1 MNIKFKKSLSD
12 YKYLLS
18 FDLAKKISG
27 WSLWDFKNDEIL
39 LTGIIDTGKMS
50 ALDMVWNYFSGQ
62 ISSVVNRCLDR
73 IPNADANL
81 LLITKEQLPVQ
92 NGKFSTIATLQ
103 SLAQV
108 HAVFDL
114 TIFQLGVDTY
124 DDLGIHSVAVKAYFR
139 KLLDI
144 QSPQKEDIANWIY
157 QKYKT
162 YNFSELPFD
171 VTDSLGVGI
180 TLINK
185 KWNADIQS
193 EITQIKKEIKGAKAP
208 SKITR
213 LKEEIERLQSLKSE
227 TDDE

>member
-1 MNIKFKKSLSD
+1 MNIKFQKLLSD

-39 LTGIIDTGKMS
+39 LTGIIDTSKMS
-50 ALDMVWNYFSGQ
+50 NTDMIWSYFSNQ
-62 ISSVVNRCLDR
+62 INKVIGRCLEK
-73 IPNADANL
+73 IPDNESNS

-92 NGKFSTIATLQ
+92 NGRFSTIATLQ

-108 HAVFDL
+108 HAIFDL
-114 TIFQLGVDTY
+114 TVFQLGVDTY
-124 DDLGIHSVAVKAYFR
+124 DDIGVHSVAVKAYFR

-162 YNFSELPFD
+162 YNFSGFPFD

-213 LKEEIERLQSLKSE
+213 LKEEVERLQSLKSE